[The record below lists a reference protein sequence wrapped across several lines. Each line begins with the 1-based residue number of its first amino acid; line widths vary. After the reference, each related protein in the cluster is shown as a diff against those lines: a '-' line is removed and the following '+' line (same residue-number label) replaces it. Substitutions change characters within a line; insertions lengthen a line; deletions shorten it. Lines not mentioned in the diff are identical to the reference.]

1 MLVEEFV
8 FRAHTVA
15 HTQTSH
21 TPHSLQFP
29 THHPRVF
36 DPRYAADSSMKTLH
50 TEVLWKT
57 FVLFSR
63 ELSLPPAA
71 AAGDEAA
78 ADVLERTLEL
88 G

>member
-1 MLVEEFV
+1 
-8 FRAHTVA
+8 
-15 HTQTSH
+15 
-21 TPHSLQFP
+21 
-29 THHPRVF
+29 
-36 DPRYAADSSMKTLH
+36 MKTLH
-50 TEVLWKT
+50 TEVLNGKR
-57 FVLFSR
+57 LFSR